1 MSTAAKQY
9 PEQKVSAQDFVIENV
24 SRRNFLSGMFSAGA
38 FVLFV
43 GKSSLLARAARD
55 VGPATGLGAPENA
68 AVPSINATAFH
79 PGIYLGIEADGAV
92 YIVAHRSEMGNGV
105 RTSLPR
111 ILADELDADWS
122 RVKVIQGDA
131 DERYGGQDTDGS
143 HSVRDFFGPMREA
156 GATARLMLVRAA
168 AQKWGVSEAQCVG
181 DPAHYVSE
189 KNSDRKLGYG
199 ELAALAASLPVPKKE
214 ELQLKSPSQWRYIGK
229 PAPGYDL
236 ESICSGKPL
245 YGMDVRVDGMLYAAV
260 AHPPVLGGKVKSVDD
275 SAALKVIG
283 VKKTIPITPF
293 TAPHAF
299 QPLGG
304 VAVIADNTWA
314 AFKGRKQLKI
324 EWDNGPNVN
333 YNSADYEKELRRTAH
348 QPGKVVHSVGNPDAE
363 FAKGG
368 KIVEAEYYAPLLAHA
383 SMEPPVAVADVQ
395 GEKAIIWA
403 PTQDPQ
409 GLQEQVAH
417 SLGLKKENIT
427 CHVTLLGGGFG
438 RKSKPDFAA
447 EAAVLSQKTGKP
459 VKVVWSR
466 EDDIQFDY
474 FHSVAAMYMKAA
486 LDASG
491 KPRAWL
497 QRSVFP
503 PIASTFEKSAVYGD
517 DEMSMGWNIVPFEVP
532 NFRSENG
539 PATAHVRIGWL
550 RSVANI
556 YHTFAVQS
564 FVNELAYAA
573 NRDPY
578 DYLLTLIGSGRTLEG
593 GSDPE
598 VAKSYPYDTARLRR
612 VAEIAAEKANWGKKK
627 MGKGSAMGMAV
638 QRSFLTYVASVVE
651 VEVDDQGSVRIPRVV
666 TALDTGI
673 AANPEMVRSQF
684 QGAAVFGTSLTR
696 TGAIT
701 ATNGVIDQS
710 NYHDYQVARMNDA
723 PYQVDVHIVESSAPP
738 AGVGEPGVPPMAPAI
753 CNAIFA
759 ATGKRVRE
767 LPLTRNG
774 FS

>member
-1 MSTAAKQY
+1 MSTAAKTY
-9 PEQKVSAQDFVIENV
+9 LRREKKFTEDFVIENV

-38 FVLFV
+38 LVLFV
-43 GKSSLLARAARD
+43 GRSSLLAKAAKG
-55 VGPATGLGAPENA
+55 GPTAVLAPENA
-68 AVPSINATAFH
+68 SVPSIGATVFH
-79 PGIYLGIEADGAV
+79 PGVYLGIETDGTV
-92 YIVAHRSEMGNGV
+92 YIIAHRSEMGNGV

-111 ILADELDADWS
+111 VLADELDADWS
-122 RVKVIQGDA
+122 RVKVIQADGDA
-131 DERYGGQDTDGS
+131 RYGGQDTDGS
-143 HSVRDFFGPMREA
+143 HSVRDFFQPMREA
-156 GATARLMLVRAA
+156 GATARLMLIRAA
-168 AQKWGVSEAQCVG
+168 AQKWGVPEAQCVG
-181 DPAHYVSE
+181 DPVHFVSD
-189 KNSDRKLGYG
+189 KSGRKLGYG
-199 ELAALAASLPVPKKE
+199 ELAALAAMLPLPNKE
-214 ELQLKSPSQWRYIGK
+214 DVQLKSPSQWRYIGK

-275 SAALKVIG
+275 SATLKVIG
-283 VKKTIPITPF
+283 VKKTIPIAPF
-293 TAPHAF
+293 IPPHAF

-304 VAVIADNTWA
+304 IAVIADNTWA
-314 AFKGRKQLKI
+314 AFKGRKQLKV
-324 EWDNGPNVN
+324 EWDNGPNAS
-333 YNSADYEKELRRTAH
+333 YNSADYQKELQQTSRK
-348 QPGKVVHSVGNPDAE
+348 PGKVVHAVGNPDAE

-395 GEKAIIWA
+395 GEKATVWA

-409 GLQEQVAH
+409 GLQEQVAK

-427 CHVTLLGGGFG
+427 CHVTLLGGAFG

-447 EAAVLSQKTGKP
+447 EAALLSQKTGKP
-459 VKVVWSR
+459 VKVIWSR
-466 EDDIQFDY
+466 EDDIQLDY

-486 LDASG
+486 LDDSG

-503 PIASTFEKSAVYGD
+503 PIASTFEKGAVYGD

-556 YHTFAVQS
+556 YHTFGVQS

-578 DYLLTLIGSGRTLEG
+578 DYLMMVIGPGRILEG
-593 GSDPE
+593 GSAPDE
-598 VAKSYPYDTARLRR
+598 AKSYPYDTARLRR

-627 MGKGSAMGMAV
+627 MGKGSGMGIAV
-638 QRSFLTYVASVVE
+638 QRSFATYVASVVE
-651 VEVDDQGSVRIPRVV
+651 VEVDDQGTVRIPHVV

-673 AANPEMVRSQF
+673 VANPEMVRSQF
-684 QGAAVFGTSLTR
+684 QGAAVFGTSLSR

-738 AGVGEPGVPPMAPAI
+738 AGVGEPGVPPIAPAI